1 MAMPQE
7 STLCTKGRKAEIR
20 TSHLVSRQHQ
30 GVEASATILAV
41 KRFMALSMTDTTMA
55 TMTIS
60 QSMLELARCLQA
72 DGDDDLLL

>member
-7 STLCTKGRKAEIR
+7 SMLCTKGRKAEIR
-20 TSHLVSRQHQ
+20 TSHLVSRHQ